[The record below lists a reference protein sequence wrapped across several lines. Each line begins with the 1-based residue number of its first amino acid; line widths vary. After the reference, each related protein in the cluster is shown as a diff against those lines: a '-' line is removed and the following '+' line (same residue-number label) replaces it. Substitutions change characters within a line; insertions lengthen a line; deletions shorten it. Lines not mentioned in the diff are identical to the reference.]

1 MGNFSDTTTVASSV
15 DAKRKVKF
23 GGMQTFR
30 KAPKPDKY
38 IGNEKT
44 AIIVDAAAK
53 FEIYKGL
60 PVIASACSIPVY
72 TFILP
77 YNHFKLH
84 VPTW

>member
-53 FEIYKGL
+53 FEI
-60 PVIASACSIPVY
+60 
-72 TFILP
+72 
-77 YNHFKLH
+77 
-84 VPTW
+84 